1 MSDSGI
7 GTLIKSVGSTAKT
20 ATRAAEAGTKLAK
33 RTVSA
38 IAKTARE
45 NSRQT
50 ERRWYEG
57 DQPTAREM
65 LAQVGRLS
73 ESNPTRAREAF
84 DLYNQAISD
93 RNSPVWNPYAKAT
106 NTGAVEALAAMGVDL
121 SGGVTKDRIDALKQ
135 YADYEGHVGVSG
147 APLAPTKKS
156 TEAQNLAYWLYQLD
170 RDEAT
175 TQKAETEWAD
185 LQQYLSD
192 QVKLGMADDEIL
204 DGITWSKYSTLTGMD
219 EARSVG
225 VPTQLNRA
233 VGYSRDAMY
242 GVLWAA
248 RNPEAATS
256 DMMVNAANYA
266 LGRGTMLKTASAKQY
281 VAEDDVSNYAAYNP
295 YKLTGGTFGKYV
307 QGWGLKKGAA
317 FTLDDVLAHREE
329 LLSLDKGEKVLG
341 DMLTA
346 VENTDKAKTEMA
358 ALKKQIKSWQ
368 RSGMSA
374 DEIWDAIT
382 AALDTDYPTL
392 ARMEEGRIK
401 GNPIPMAGEVDFSLP
416 RFKAELLGGAIET
429 ELYRPEENAQDL
441 ETYNPYRRRGGAFAE
456 LVSAWN
462 DIGADGA
469 ITPEILEAHREEI
482 LSAEDGSKT
491 YEKIQSAIKTSE
503 KAGAE
508 LAALNE
514 QITRLEQRG
523 KQADEIWKRISNDFA
538 TNYPTLNKMEEK
550 RRAGTAL
557 TTAGGVDFSMSE
569 LKRRVY
575 GEPEPETATAVEDA
589 WATDTEEAPTAAPT
603 EAPTATPTEAPT
615 AEPATEPVK
624 KVVYTSALAAE
635 IDKLL
640 EGKQAKSPEAQSWY
654 DEYGYLLGGEQAY
667 YKDTGGETLTLYQ
680 DQRAELGQQAIDAL
694 EVDRVGEKG
703 GYIDADT
710 RIRHA
715 VTLSEDVKA
724 AQDAGVS
731 LPEYYQAHPELTE
744 KFDQWRAEADEARSA
759 WQAEIEAAQ
768 QQQRDE
774 INAQIADLY
783 NYEQG
788 GGALDAAPAANLSED
803 ERLTE
808 LSRVNLHNQIMGQ
821 NIDTLM
827 KNDAGYKAERD
838 TLSDAIISKL
848 NAGNAENDYYIG
860 TGSIASALFD
870 HASSLLDKDAKFA
883 AAMGMTL
890 EEFYEAYP
898 EARKDSDE
906 LASQAI
912 ESFNQIWAQGDGEEL
927 ALELLRTYNE
937 EDDGL
942 IDTPAPEA
950 DYGDTPEGDVSW
962 AGALG
967 RGARTGL
974 WQWVNGKL
982 EPINVF
988 GRAAAISE
996 SRALLDSSDE
1006 YLAAQARNFSR
1017 SDYRAAIEESVENMA
1032 NEADRQYW
1040 TERLTNWDG
1049 DIYNIGFDINYEA
1062 LQNNINKRKKA
1073 IQADSDFVNKN
1084 GSGAERTMFNIS
1096 SNLTH
1101 NLALLAENTLI
1112 SSATGLGALG
1122 GSLSA
1127 AGEGKNLVARALS
1140 KAASVAVGSIPTA
1153 YTYGI
1158 PEGAEMAQSLERDY
1172 GIDPV
1177 TAATYGGAQAI
1188 IIGMLEH
1195 MLGIDKV
1202 LGSFNSPTMKA
1213 IAKVFDEDDL
1223 HALGLVG
1230 LTKNLIKNGFRD
1242 TFNLMAKM
1250 AVASSG
1256 SEAFQEGAEYLEGAG
1271 MKALAVAV
1279 NTDMSFSE
1287 AWRREANAGD
1297 LWENMK
1303 QGGMM
1308 GFLLGM
1314 ASADVG
1320 LMTGQTQIYD
1330 MAAHEAGRDAA
1341 NRLLRADASNMT
1353 QEEALELLDLV
1364 AADMKANPTLLEDAA
1379 ADYQA
1384 AMITADKIANG
1395 ALTGV
1400 DAQFEAQITEAQ
1412 TALEATETAAQEA
1425 DTALQ
1430 QATQQQLEAEG
1441 ALKAAAGDKRKAQ
1454 LMQAQL
1460 KTATDLLQSAK
1471 ERAETANAARDE
1483 AAQSLT
1489 VLNLEKESSQL
1500 AAFEELRSRSASL
1513 VAQIRAEKQANA
1525 EEKARQEQERQQAID
1540 NADAHPE
1547 SQIAQTQAE
1556 VAEAERAVQAA
1567 ERAQVLEQ
1575 RTGRSEALE
1584 QAQAALEEE
1593 EALADAV
1600 RENYGGLKQRLRTT
1614 RITLTDTQRQEAAN
1628 IAGSYNQY
1636 RRSLFG
1642 TFNLVAEGGTSLDSL
1657 WQELSEQYPELFPAG
1672 TNEGDM
1678 MARLM
1683 EIKSDIFGAEGRV
1696 KAARAR
1702 LAEAQKAAEAQNA
1715 ALARIDN
1722 AAPEETEALLREAVS
1737 NDVLSE
1743 SDAQRIGE
1751 KKGVTFEDGGFD
1763 GKAGVKLQI
1772 SPKRKKQLTSI
1783 QSAQIRMLDAI
1794 ANDYGLAITVSD
1806 DVNVNGVRFRGTNRM
1821 VINLDAAG
1829 DAILQAGVHE
1839 SVHFIAEFNPEG
1851 FGDMVDFA
1859 REALIE
1865 SGMDWDEAIERRKA
1879 EYAQQGRTLT
1889 DAQAVEEIVAETYPS
1904 MFTDEAVLHKFA
1916 MEHKSALRSIKHFF
1930 EKFWQKLTDI
1940 ARNVLG
1946 LTRAGGFSHDE
1957 VFALVGDSPVLRKMY
1972 ELFIESADKAGEA
1985 YRAGQPSGDAD
1996 IDTMSGEADLSVSTI
2011 PQWEANLREHA
2022 AERGLSE
2029 GRVGQIVD
2037 EVRAQVEEIGKL
2049 KAQGQEGRRILSY
2062 IYRGP
2067 DISDAAL
2074 RGKVSPIR
2082 SNIEYVWTF
2091 DLDTNCPKRLRYS
2104 NIVDAVENR
2113 LHRTLSEPE
2122 RRNLLETMT
2131 WLDEEVPCTY
2141 CYVEGKRSLKADAY
2155 NDYVLSRTSEIQKA
2169 NGDPK
2174 QIRANIA
2181 ERFKGQRKKVN
2192 LKSIGETAEAALLNT
2207 DYTPSL
2213 EQLHDDVAAT
2223 QRLVYD
2229 WLDEHYM
2236 PEYRRTESE
2245 QGVDLYTFTRDTSI
2259 NKMTEALADAF
2270 NVTRVAS
2277 KKKENKGELVLSAD
2291 LAGELNGLVCN
2302 WLFDVYYNTPHQY
2315 MADETVSTDHI
2326 NEAALTLHHA
2336 ANNYANSTS
2345 QARKVERYAP
2355 YTSQVYSLSQDE
2367 KRVMNAHGGF
2377 RIHSS
2382 NDFRPD
2388 YIIDYMQF
2396 FSDLETDVR
2405 PDYEGGEP
2413 VGWYVHAYTKAP
2425 DFVKIFAPTG
2435 ARINMSIAMYGDS
2448 KSGIKPNIKEGMD
2461 WVEAQSL
2468 RRDNPNAGVMA
2479 MVTNNDQLS
2488 FALNSP
2494 WVDMAIPFHASGMKK
2509 VYYDLKG
2516 WFDYTAKQNES
2527 WPGQSY
2533 YRAELAKEGV
2543 EVGKGQKADA
2553 LYRKLHP
2560 EFGEIGTIYTY
2571 RSATDNEF
2579 VRTHPGELP
2588 LDKNGKPKKPIRY
2601 KPHFLPGSVPVTR
2614 VDKTGHFVEELT
2626 VEGHGNSREKYLE
2639 LCRQYGVLPRFYGIE
2654 VTDKDGN
2661 PIEITQ
2667 HPEYM
2672 KVIKETARTDT
2683 PQQYVTAN
2691 FNADLAIDSLRGFVD
2706 KQERDMDLDANTRA
2720 TEAGDSALVPA
2731 ASAAKM
2737 FMDYVV
2743 GEQRVITTPARM
2755 TAMEER
2761 AMREAK
2767 NPAAGMKA
2775 VEELHKQYV
2784 IAPKPLLDAKA
2795 AVFDNVLSKRTQA
2808 AEKAGAYLTD
2818 VESADRRLAGYRA
2831 EESAKGIRY
2840 GLEGGTSYDLRAN
2853 ENADLSLM
2861 PGRGKPVQSQ
2871 EKTYTELMSAL
2882 NIQYTKGHRGFAA
2895 RDGRVS
2901 YGNPTTGTVHATA
2914 VQSDMELPAQLSR
2927 QLNYR
2932 LHLDDIPELM
2942 TELLPKVKVIAPDVN
2957 TMTQAEQREAALAV
2971 YTRLWLYNRGAAVAL
2986 AGDTFTK
2993 AFEAKLRD
3001 RGYLRAMQKAQ
3012 TELTR
3017 YINAPESVRS
3027 TSMVD
3032 MDTVAQP
3039 KQKTS
3044 LGRWL
3049 EVKLADKTY
3058 AVQRVTDLLREQ
3070 LGEENVPA
3078 SRDPRTLLLA
3088 NSNKGQNF
3096 VDYIIEEGL
3105 VSPQGDEIGSS
3116 LSSILRKVGKD
3127 KETQRE
3133 FNAYWLSLH
3142 KLDRMKAERRVS
3154 YEDADTVNEAI
3165 RQYEAKH
3172 PEWKAIVEEATDWYD
3187 TFMRSWVVDTGMLSE
3202 DEYEKLHSMYPHYI
3216 PTYRTLYQS
3225 AENARNGG
3233 GTSGTTSGLREA
3245 TGSDLDVFNPIVG
3258 LVENVQH
3265 LVANYK
3271 SAEVGR
3277 ALVDAIRRTTDNG
3290 FIAEIVDTPENATLN
3305 KEYYDSPVTMNLAQL
3320 GRGGIQMGRDK
3331 AGNNIMTVMD
3341 TDGSLVSLQ
3350 INDPLL
3356 ADVLLHSQ
3364 PQDMGKVFNAAR
3376 RVKSLITN
3384 TATALSLG
3392 FSIPNA
3398 LSDFG
3403 TAVMT
3408 GSFATNP
3415 ITGAMKWLAAASE
3428 YTLNHAKDSLNSN
3441 LGTDFNTSEIYRAY
3455 KLFGALNSRYNLREH
3470 NAREELQTKLYGG
3483 SVTFAEVRDAFER
3496 SPILGV
3502 GSALTALP
3510 KLLIR
3515 NPVEWIN
3522 NNIENATRYTE
3533 FRYGK
3538 NSARGSYSDLL
3549 AAGRA
3554 SREVTADFS
3563 RAGTSRS
3570 LAIAKTSIPFFGAA
3584 IAGLN
3589 KSIMLPSGENRGRR
3603 AAILAKAGEI
3613 AAIGML
3619 MGLARGLWSDD
3630 DKEFYDLL
3638 QDDYKMKYYI
3648 LPLDGNGH
3656 FIRIKKSQDAA
3667 YLLADQIGEFL
3678 GSYINQTDGGEIGDL
3693 VGSAATLFKSTTDLT
3708 TIFDPLLDVRTNS
3721 TWYGTPIE
3729 NYAMQQKPVGDRYNA
3744 DTSPIWRG
3752 ISNMVNA
3759 FGADWSPLDVEYL
3772 ARQYMGSYGTILG
3785 KTLREATNGTLSA
3798 RSFGQIVMDRL
3809 SGRLTIDGATA
3820 NQASNIFYE
3829 GYNLVSQI
3837 AQTNTPDGT
3846 SSLLRYDLSDGEVQD
3861 AIRDA
3866 KLLVKM
3872 LNDTKKDINALWDEY
3887 SATEDEDA
3895 QREIR
3900 IEIMRV
3906 CVDANAEI
3914 SDYRA
3919 AYCYSNSAEQAVMNT
3934 LDLLTHSKAKTEE

>member
-7 GTLIKSVGSTAKT
+7 GTLIKSAGNTAKT
-20 ATRAAEAGTKLAK
+20 AVRAVGAGTKLAK
-33 RTVSA
+33 RTASA

-121 SGGVTKDRIDALKQ
+121 SDGITKDRIDALKQ

-156 TEAQNLAYWLYQLD
+156 TDAQNLAYWLYQLD

-175 TQKAETEWAD
+175 TQKAEAEWAD
-185 LQQYLSD
+185 LQKYLSD

-204 DGITWSKYSTLTGMD
+204 DGITWSKYGTLTGMD

-281 VAEDDVSNYAAYNP
+281 AAEDDVSNYAAYNP

-307 QGWGLKKGAA
+307 RGWGLKKGAA

-368 RSGMSA
+368 RSGMGA

-401 GNPIPMAGEVDFSLP
+401 GDPIPMAGEVDFSLP

-429 ELYRPEENAQDL
+429 ELYRPEENTRDL
-441 ETYNPYRRRGGAFAE
+441 ETYNPYKRRGGAFAE
-456 LVSAWN
+456 LVSAWD

-469 ITPEILEAHREEI
+469 ITPEILEAHRKEI

-503 KAGAE
+503 KASAE

-575 GEPEPETATAVEDA
+575 GEPEPETATAAEDA
-589 WATDTEEAPTAAPT
+589 WATDTEEAPTAEPTATPTTEPTTAPT
-603 EAPTATPTEAPT
+603 EAPTAEST
-615 AEPATEPVK
+615 TEPVK

-654 DEYGYLLGGEQAY
+654 DEYGYLLGGARLDY
-667 YKDTGGETLTLYQ
+667 DTRMDSAMFTGANGLNAPGTISTDRLTTT

-788 GGALDAAPAANLSED
+788 GGTLDATPAANLSED

-838 TLSDAIISKL
+838 TLSDAIISRL

-912 ESFNQIWAQGDGEEL
+912 ESFNQVWAQGDGEEL

-988 GRAAAISE
+988 GRAGAIQF
-996 SRALLDSSDE
+996 SRSALDSSDE

-1049 DIYNIGFDINYEA
+1049 DIYNIGFDIDYEA

-1112 SSATGLGALG
+1112 SSATGLGALSS
-1122 GSLSA
+1122 SLSA
-1127 AGEGKNLVARALS
+1127 AGAGKNLVARALS

-1153 YTYGI
+1153 YTYGL

-1188 IIGMLEH
+1188 ITGMMESV
-1195 MLGIDKV
+1195 LGIDKV

-1230 LTKNLIKNGFRD
+1230 MTKNLIKNGFRD

-1330 MAAHEAGRDAA
+1330 MTAHEAGRDAA

-1400 DAQFEAQITEAQ
+1400 DAQFEAQISEAQ
-1412 TALEATETAAQEA
+1412 NEFNLTKAAEQDAE
-1425 DTALQ
+1425 
-1430 QATQQQLEAEG
+1430 QAFKQISKQQQGLEG
-1441 ALKAAAGDKRKAQ
+1441 ALKNAANNKRRAARLQ
-1454 LMQAQL
+1454 EQL
-1460 KTATDLLQSAK
+1460 KTATEALQTAK
-1471 ERAETANAARDE
+1471 ETLSDARTAKE
-1483 AAQSLT
+1483 AATEKLAT
-1489 VLNLEKESSQL
+1489 LAAEKEASQI

-1556 VAEAERAVQAA
+1556 VAEAERAVETEERKLKVSRRRKRQLQRAARTQNAQTAETVQTTEAA
-1567 ERAQVLEQ
+1567 EAAE
-1575 RTGRSEALE
+1575 T
-1584 QAQAALEEE
+1584 AQAT
-1593 EALADAV
+1593 EAQIA
-1600 RENYGGLKQRLRTT
+1600 
-1614 RITLTDTQRQEAAN
+1614 EAAEAAGAAETAQTAEAQ
-1628 IAGSYNQY
+1628 IAEA
-1636 RRSLFG
+1636 
-1642 TFNLVAEGGTSLDSL
+1642 AEAQATEA
-1657 WQELSEQYPELFPAG
+1657 QTPEIAEDAALLEAAQ
-1672 TNEGDM
+1672 
-1678 MARLM
+1678 ARL
-1683 EIKSDIFGAEGRV
+1683 SA
-1696 KAARAR
+1696 
-1702 LAEAQKAAEAQNA
+1702 AQKAAEAQNVVLHGFEQA
-1715 ALARIDN
+1715 TDPEQAKEILKDAVARN
-1722 AAPEETEALLREAVS
+1722 
-1737 NDVLSE
+1737 VLSSEDARRLGKDKGLTVNE
-1743 SDAQRIGE
+1743 SDFQE
-1751 KKGVTFEDGGFD
+1751 WKGVRFR
-1763 GKAGVKLQI
+1763 I
-1772 SPKRKKQLTSI
+1772 SPKRREKLTSV
-1783 QSAQIRMLDAI
+1783 QNAQIRMLDAL

-1806 DVNVNGVRFRGTNRM
+1806 DVDVNGVRFRGTNRM

-1940 ARNVLG
+1940 ARNALG
-1946 LTRAGGFSHDE
+1946 LTREGGFSHDE

-1996 IDTMSGEADLSVSTI
+1996 IDTMSGEADLSISTLDE
-2011 PQWEANLREHA
+2011 WEANLRRHA
-2022 AERGLSE
+2022 AEHGQSE
-2029 GRVGQIVD
+2029 ERINQIVGN
-2037 EVRAQVEEIGKL
+2037 VRAQVAEIGKL
-2049 KAQGQEGRRILSY
+2049 KAQGQAGRRILSY

-2067 DISDAAL
+2067 NITDSEL
-2074 RGKVSPIR
+2074 RDKVSPIR
-2082 SNIEYVWTF
+2082 SNTEYVWTF
-2091 DLDTNCPKRLRYS
+2091 DMDTNCPKRLRYS
-2104 NIVDAVENR
+2104 NIVDAVEGR
-2113 LHRTLSEPE
+2113 LHRMLDETE
-2122 RRNLLETMT
+2122 RRNLLETMA
-2131 WLDEEVPCTY
+2131 WMDEEVPCTY
-2141 CYVEGKRSLKADAY
+2141 CYVESKRSLKADAY
-2155 NDYVLSRTSEIQKA
+2155 NDYIQSRNTEIQKA

-2174 QIRANIA
+2174 QIRANLA
-2181 ERFKGQRKKVN
+2181 ERFKGQRKTVN
-2192 LKSIGETAEAALLNT
+2192 LKNIGATAEGALLNT
-2207 DYTPSL
+2207 DYTPSI

-2236 PEYRRTESE
+2236 PEYRHMESE
-2245 QGVDLYTFTRDTSI
+2245 QGIDLYTFTRDAEV
-2259 NKMTEALADAF
+2259 NKMVDALATAL
-2270 NVTRVAS
+2270 NVTRVES
-2277 KKKENKGELVLSAD
+2277 KNGKDKNVLSTAI
-2291 LAGELNGLVCN
+2291 AGELNSLVCD

-2315 MADETVSTDHI
+2315 MADETVTTDRI
-2326 NEAALTLHHA
+2326 NEAALTLHHTA
-2336 ANNYANSTS
+2336 TNYANSTS
-2345 QARKVERYAP
+2345 QARKVEHYAP
-2355 YTSQVYSLSQDE
+2355 YTSQVFSLSQRD

-2388 YIIDYMQF
+2388 YTIDYMQF
-2396 FSDLETDVR
+2396 FSDLEVDVR
-2405 PDYEGGEP
+2405 PDYDGGEP
-2413 VGWYVHAYTKAP
+2413 VGWYVHAYAKTP

-2448 KSGIKPNIKEGMD
+2448 KSGIKPNVKEGMD

-2479 MVTNNDQLS
+2479 LVTNDDQLS

-2509 VYYDLKG
+2509 IYYDLKG
-2516 WFDYTAKQNES
+2516 WFDYTAKQNEN
-2527 WPGQSY
+2527 WPGQNY

-2543 EVGKGQKADA
+2543 EIGKGQKAET
-2553 LYRKLHP
+2553 LYKKLHP

-2571 RSATDNEF
+2571 RSARDCEF

-2639 LCRQYGVLPRFYGIE
+2639 LCRQYGVLPRFYGVE
-2654 VTDKDGN
+2654 VTDKDGT

-2775 VEELHKQYV
+2775 VEELHSRYV

-2853 ENADLSLM
+2853 ENVDLSLM
-2861 PGRGKPVQSQ
+2861 PRRGKPVQSQ

-2901 YGNPTTGTVHATA
+2901 YGNPTTGTIHATA
-2914 VQSDMELPAQLSR
+2914 VQSDTELPAQLSR

-2942 TELLPKVKVIAPDVN
+2942 TELLPKVRVIVPDVN

-2971 YTRLWLYNRGAAVAL
+2971 YTRLWLYNRGAAVTL
-2986 AGDTFTK
+2986 AGDAFTK
-2993 AFEAKLRD
+2993 AFEAKLRG

-3039 KQKTS
+3039 KQRTS

-3105 VSPQGDEIGSS
+3105 VSPRGEEIGSS
-3116 LSSILRKVGKD
+3116 LGSILRKVGKD

-3142 KLDRMKAERRVS
+3142 KLDRMEAERRVS
-3154 YEDADTVNEAI
+3154 YEDADTVKEAI
-3165 RQYEAKH
+3165 RQYETNH

-3233 GTSGTTSGLREA
+3233 GTNGTTSGLREA

-3277 ALVDAIRRTTDNG
+3277 ALVSAIRRTTDNG
-3290 FIAEIVDTPENATLN
+3290 FIAEIVDTPENATLS
-3305 KEYYDSPVTMNLAQL
+3305 KEYFDSPVTMNLAQL

-3341 TDGSLVSLQ
+3341 ADGSLVSLQ

-3364 PQDMGKVFNAAR
+3364 PQDMGRVFNAAR
-3376 RVKSLITN
+3376 RVKALITN

-3428 YTLNHAKDSLNSN
+3428 YTLNHTKDSLNSN

-3613 AAIGML
+3613 AAIGMM

-3678 GSYINQTDGGEIGDL
+3678 ANYVTQADGGELGDL

-3708 TIFDPLLDVRTNS
+3708 TIFDPLLDVRANS

-3729 NYAMQQKPVGDRYNA
+3729 SYAMQQKPVGDRYNA

-3785 KTLREATNGTLSA
+3785 KTLREATTGTLSA

-3846 SSLLRYDLSDGEVQD
+3846 SSLLRYDLSDDEVQD

-3866 KLLVKM
+3866 KLLAKM
-3872 LNDTKKDINALWDEY
+3872 LNETKKDINALWDEY

-3895 QREIR
+3895 RREIR
-3900 IEIMRV
+3900 IEIVRV

-3919 AYCYSNSAEQAVMNT
+3919 AYCYGNSAEKAVMNT

>member
-7 GTLIKSVGSTAKT
+7 GTLIKSVGNTAKA

-106 NTGAVEALAAMGVDL
+106 NAGAIEALAAMGVDL
-121 SGGVTKDRIDALKQ
+121 SDGITKDRIDALKQ

-185 LQQYLSD
+185 LQKYLSD

-204 DGITWSKYSTLTGMD
+204 DGITWSKYGTLTGMD
-219 EARSVG
+219 EARNVG

-281 VAEDDVSNYAAYNP
+281 AAEDDVSNYAAYNP

-307 QGWGLKKGAA
+307 RGWGLKKGAA

-368 RSGMSA
+368 RSGMGA

-401 GNPIPMAGEVDFSLP
+401 GDPIPMAGEVDFSLP

-456 LVSAWN
+456 LVSAWD

-469 ITPEILEAHREEI
+469 ITPEILEAHRKEI

-503 KAGAE
+503 KASAE

-538 TNYPTLNKMEEK
+538 TNYPTLDKMEEK

-589 WATDTEEAPTAAPT
+589 WAASTEEAPTAEPTATPTTEPTTAPT
-603 EAPTATPTEAPT
+603 EAPK
-615 AEPATEPVK
+615 AESTTEPVK

-654 DEYGYLLGGEQAY
+654 DEYGYLLGGARLDY
-667 YKDTGGETLTLYQ
+667 DTRMDSAMFTGANGLNVPGTISTDRLTTT

-788 GGALDAAPAANLSED
+788 GGTLDAYPAANLSED

-838 TLSDAIISKL
+838 TLSDAIISRL
-848 NAGNAENDYYIG
+848 DAGNAENDYYIG

-912 ESFNQIWAQGDGEEL
+912 ENFNQIWAQGDGEEL

-1049 DIYNIGFDINYEA
+1049 DIYNIGFDIDYEA

-1084 GSGAERTMFNIS
+1084 GSGAERTMFSIS

-1112 SSATGLGALG
+1112 SSATGLGALS

-1153 YTYGI
+1153 YTYGL

-1188 IIGMLEH
+1188 ITGMMESV
-1195 MLGIDKV
+1195 LGIDKV

-1230 LTKNLIKNGFRD
+1230 MTKNLIKNGFRD
-1242 TFNLMAKM
+1242 TFNLMLKM

-1271 MKALAVAV
+1271 MKALAASV
-1279 NTDMSFSE
+1279 NSDMSFSE
-1287 AWRREANAGD
+1287 AWHREANAGD
-1297 LWENMK
+1297 LWESMK

-1400 DAQFEAQITEAQ
+1400 DAQFEAQIVEAQ
-1412 TALEATETAAQEA
+1412 SALETAEATAQEA

-1441 ALKAAAGDKRKAQ
+1441 ALKTAAGDKRKAQ

-1489 VLNLEKESSQL
+1489 ALNLEKESSQL
-1500 AAFEELRSRSASL
+1500 AAFEELRGLSASL

-1547 SQIAQTQAE
+1547 SQIAQTHAE
-1556 VAEAERAVQAA
+1556 VAEAERAVETEERKLKGSRRQKRAARTQNTQIAEAA
-1567 ERAQVLEQ
+1567 EAAE
-1575 RTGRSEALE
+1575 T
-1584 QAQAALEEE
+1584 AQATETT
-1593 EALADAV
+1593 EAQIA
-1600 RENYGGLKQRLRTT
+1600 
-1614 RITLTDTQRQEAAN
+1614 EAAEAQATEAQTPE
-1628 IAGSYNQY
+1628 IAEDAAPLEAAQ
-1636 RRSLFG
+1636 
-1642 TFNLVAEGGTSLDSL
+1642 
-1657 WQELSEQYPELFPAG
+1657 
-1672 TNEGDM
+1672 
-1678 MARLM
+1678 ARL
-1683 EIKSDIFGAEGRV
+1683 
-1696 KAARAR
+1696 
-1702 LAEAQKAAEAQNA
+1702 LAAQKAAEAQNVVLHGFEQTTDPEQA
-1715 ALARIDN
+1715 KEILKDAVARN
-1722 AAPEETEALLREAVS
+1722 
-1737 NDVLSE
+1737 VLSSEDARRLGKDKGLTVNE
-1743 SDAQRIGE
+1743 SDFQE
-1751 KKGVTFEDGGFD
+1751 WKGVRFR
-1763 GKAGVKLQI
+1763 I
-1772 SPKRKKQLTSI
+1772 SPKRREKLTSV
-1783 QSAQIRMLDAI
+1783 QNAQIRMLDAI

-1865 SGMDWDEAIERRKA
+1865 SGMDWDEAVERRKA

-1946 LTRAGGFSHDE
+1946 LTREGGFSHDE

-2011 PQWEANLREHA
+2011 PEWEANLREHA
-2022 AERGLSE
+2022 VKRGLSE
-2029 GRVGQIVD
+2029 ERINQIVKD
-2037 EVRAQVEEIGKL
+2037 VRAQVEEIGKL
-2049 KAQGQEGRRILSY
+2049 KAQGQAGRRILSY

-2067 DISDAAL
+2067 NITDSEL
-2074 RGKVSPIR
+2074 RDKVSPIR
-2082 SNIEYVWTF
+2082 SNVEYVWTF

-2104 NIVDAVENR
+2104 NIVDAVEGR
-2113 LHRTLSEPE
+2113 LHRMLSETE
-2122 RRNLLETMT
+2122 RRNLLETMA

-2141 CYVEGKRSLKADAY
+2141 CYVESKRSLKADAY
-2155 NDYVLSRTSEIQKA
+2155 NDYVLSRTTEIQKA
-2169 NGDPK
+2169 SGDPK
-2174 QIRANIA
+2174 QIRANLA
-2181 ERFKGQRKKVN
+2181 ERFKGQRKTVN
-2192 LKSIGETAEAALLNT
+2192 LKNIGATAEGALLNT
-2207 DYTPSL
+2207 DYAPSI

-2236 PEYRRTESE
+2236 PEYRHMESE
-2245 QGVDLYTFTRDTSI
+2245 QGIDLYTFTRDAEV
-2259 NKMTEALADAF
+2259 NKMVDALATAL
-2270 NVTRVAS
+2270 NVTRVES
-2277 KKKENKGELVLSAD
+2277 KNGKDKYVLSTTI
-2291 LAGELNGLVCN
+2291 AGELNSLVCD

-2315 MADETVSTDHI
+2315 MADETVTTDRL
-2326 NEAALTLHHA
+2326 NEAALTLHHMA
-2336 ANNYANSTS
+2336 TNYANSTS
-2345 QARKVERYAP
+2345 QARKVEHYAP
-2355 YTSQVYSLSQDE
+2355 YTSQVFGLSQRD

-2396 FSDLETDVR
+2396 FSDLEADVR

-2413 VGWYVHAYTKAP
+2413 VGWYVHAYSKSP

-2479 MVTNNDQLS
+2479 LVTNNDQLS

-2516 WFDYTAKQNES
+2516 WFDYTAKQNEI

-2543 EVGKGQKADA
+2543 EVGKGQKAET
-2553 LYRKLHP
+2553 LYKKLHP

-2571 RSATDNEF
+2571 RSVRDCEF

-2588 LDKNGKPKKPIRY
+2588 LDSNGKPKKPIRY
-2601 KPHFLPGSVPVTR
+2601 KPHFLPGSVSVTR

-2639 LCRQYGVLPRFYGIE
+2639 LCRQYGVLPRFYGVE
-2654 VTDKDGN
+2654 VTDKDGT

-2775 VEELHKQYV
+2775 IEELHSRYV

-2914 VQSDMELPAQLSR
+2914 VQSDTELPAQLSR

-2942 TELLPKVKVIAPDVN
+2942 TELLPKVRVVVPDVN
-2957 TMTQAEQREAALAV
+2957 TMMQAEQREAALAV
-2971 YTRLWLYNRGAAVAL
+2971 YTRLWLYNRDAAVTL
-2986 AGDTFTK
+2986 AGDAFTK
-2993 AFEAKLRD
+2993 AFEAKLRG

-3105 VSPQGDEIGSS
+3105 VSPQGDEIGGS

-3290 FIAEIVDTPENATLN
+3290 FIAEIVDTPENATLS
-3305 KEYYDSPVTMNLAQL
+3305 KEYFDSPVTMNLAQL

-3341 TDGSLVSLQ
+3341 ADGSLVSLQ

-3364 PQDMGKVFNAAR
+3364 PQDMGRVFNAAR
-3376 RVKSLITN
+3376 RVKALITN

-3408 GSFATNP
+3408 GSFASNP

-3538 NSARGSYSDLL
+3538 NSARGGYSDLL
-3549 AAGRA
+3549 KAGRA

-3589 KSIMLPSGENRGRR
+3589 KSIMLPSRENRGRR

-3613 AAIGML
+3613 AAIGMM

-3630 DKEFYDLL
+3630 DKEFYGLL

-3678 GSYINQTDGGEIGDL
+3678 ANYVTQADGGELGDL

-3708 TIFDPLLDVRTNS
+3708 TIFDPLLDVRANS

-3729 NYAMQQKPVGDRYNA
+3729 SYAMQQKPVGDRYNA

-3752 ISNMVNA
+3752 ISNMANA

-3846 SSLLRYDLSDGEVQD
+3846 SSLLRYDLSDDEVQD
-3861 AIRDA
+3861 AISDA
-3866 KLLVKM
+3866 KRLVKM

-3895 QREIR
+3895 RREIR

-3919 AYCYSNSAEQAVMNT
+3919 AYCYGNSAEQAVMNT

>member
-7 GTLIKSVGSTAKT
+7 GTLIKSAGNTAKT
-20 ATRAAEAGTKLAK
+20 AVRAVEAGTKLAK
-33 RTVSA
+33 RTASA

-106 NTGAVEALAAMGVDL
+106 NTGAIEALAAMGVDL
-121 SGGVTKDRIDALKQ
+121 SGGITKDRIDALKQ

-175 TQKAETEWAD
+175 TQKAEAEWAD
-185 LQQYLSD
+185 LQKYLSD

-204 DGITWSKYSTLTGMD
+204 DGITWSKYGTLTGMD

-233 VGYSRDAMY
+233 VGYSKDAMY

-266 LGRGTMLKTASAKQY
+266 LGRGTMLKTASSKQY
-281 VAEDDVSNYAAYNP
+281 AAEDDVSNYAAYNP

-307 QGWGLKKGAA
+307 RGWGLKKGAA

-401 GNPIPMAGEVDFSLP
+401 GDPIPMAGEVDFSLP

-456 LVSAWN
+456 LVSAWD

-469 ITPEILEAHREEI
+469 ITPEILDAHREEI

-503 KAGAE
+503 KASAE

-538 TNYPTLNKMEEK
+538 TNYPTLDKMEEK

-575 GEPEPETATAVEDA
+575 GEPEPETATSVEDA
-589 WATDTEEAPTAAPT
+589 WATDTEEAPTAAPM
-603 EAPTATPTEAPT
+603 EAPTAAPTEAPT
-615 AEPATEPVK
+615 AESTTEPVK

-640 EGKQAKSPEAQSWY
+640 EGKQAKSPEAQNWY
-654 DEYGYLLGGEQAY
+654 DEYGYLLGGQKVY
-667 YKDTGGETLTLYQ
+667 YRDAGGEVLPFYQ
-680 DQRAELGQQAIDAL
+680 DQRAALGQQAIDAL
-694 EVDRVGEKG
+694 EVDRLGEKG

-788 GGALDAAPAANLSED
+788 GGTLDAAPAANLSED
-803 ERLTE
+803 ERFTE

-838 TLSDAIISKL
+838 TLSDAIISRL

-906 LASQAI
+906 LAAQAI
-912 ESFNQIWAQGDGEEL
+912 ENFNQIWAQGDGEEL
-927 ALELLRTYNE
+927 ALELLRSYKE
-937 EDDGL
+937 EATTSA
-942 IDTPAPEA
+942 DTPDEQI

-962 AGALG
+962 VGALG

-982 EPINVF
+982 EPINTV
-988 GRAAAISE
+988 E
-996 SRALLDSSDE
+996 RALNIGYSRLMLDSSDE

-1049 DIYNIGFDINYEA
+1049 DIYNIGFDIDYEA

-1112 SSATGLGALG
+1112 SSATGLGALS

-1153 YTYGI
+1153 YTYGL
-1158 PEGAEMAQSLERDY
+1158 PEGAEMAQSLESDY

-1188 IIGMLEH
+1188 ITGMMESV
-1195 MLGIDKV
+1195 LGIDKV

-1230 LTKNLIKNGFRD
+1230 MTKNLIKNGFRD
-1242 TFNLMAKM
+1242 TFNLMIKM

-1271 MKALAVAV
+1271 MKALAASV
-1279 NTDMSFSE
+1279 NSDMSFSE
-1287 AWRREANAGD
+1287 AWHREANAGD

-1353 QEEALELLDLV
+1353 QEEALGLLDLV

-1400 DAQFEAQITEAQ
+1400 DAQFEAQLTEAQ
-1412 TALEATETAAQEA
+1412 SALEATAAAAQEA

-1430 QATQQQLEAEG
+1430 QAAQQQLEAEG

-1489 VLNLEKESSQL
+1489 ALNLEKESSQL
-1500 AAFEELRSRSASL
+1500 AAFEELRSLSASL

-1556 VAEAERAVQAA
+1556 VAEAEREVQAEERKLKVSRRQLQRAARTQNAQTA
-1567 ERAQVLEQ
+1567 ETVQ
-1575 RTGRSEALE
+1575 TTEAAE
-1584 QAQAALEEE
+1584 AAETAQAT
-1593 EALADAV
+1593 EAQIAEAD
-1600 RENYGGLKQRLRTT
+1600 
-1614 RITLTDTQRQEAAN
+1614 EAAETAQATETTEAQ
-1628 IAGSYNQY
+1628 IAEA
-1636 RRSLFG
+1636 
-1642 TFNLVAEGGTSLDSL
+1642 AEAQIAEAQT
-1657 WQELSEQYPELFPAG
+1657 PEIAEDAAPLEAAQ
-1672 TNEGDM
+1672 
-1678 MARLM
+1678 ARL
-1683 EIKSDIFGAEGRV
+1683 
-1696 KAARAR
+1696 
-1702 LAEAQKAAEAQNA
+1702 LAAQKAAEAQNVVLNGFEQA
-1715 ALARIDN
+1715 TDPEQAKEILKDAVARN
-1722 AAPEETEALLREAVS
+1722 
-1737 NDVLSE
+1737 VLSSEDARRLGKDKGLTVNE
-1743 SDAQRIGE
+1743 SDFQE
-1751 KKGVTFEDGGFD
+1751 WKGVRFR
-1763 GKAGVKLQI
+1763 I
-1772 SPKRKKQLTSI
+1772 SPKRREKLTSV
-1783 QSAQIRMLDAI
+1783 QNAQIRMLDAL

-1806 DVNVNGVRFRGTNRM
+1806 DVDVNGVRFRGTNRM

-1879 EYAQQGRTLT
+1879 EYAQQGRSLT

-1946 LTRAGGFSHDE
+1946 LTREGGFSHDE

-1996 IDTMSGEADLSVSTI
+1996 IDTMSGEADLSISTLDE
-2011 PQWEANLREHA
+2011 WEANLRRHA
-2022 AERGLSE
+2022 AEHGQSE
-2029 GRVGQIVD
+2029 ERINQIVGN
-2037 EVRAQVEEIGKL
+2037 VRAQVAEIGKL
-2049 KAQGQEGRRILSY
+2049 KAQGQAGRRILSY

-2067 DISDAAL
+2067 NITDGAL
-2074 RGKVSPIR
+2074 RDKVSPIR
-2082 SNIEYVWTF
+2082 SNTEYVWTF
-2091 DLDTNCPKRLRYS
+2091 DMDTNCPKRLRYS
-2104 NIVDAVENR
+2104 NIVDAVEGR
-2113 LHRTLSEPE
+2113 LHRMLDETE
-2122 RRNLLETMT
+2122 RRNLLETMA
-2131 WLDEEVPCTY
+2131 WMDEEVPCTY
-2141 CYVEGKRSLKADAY
+2141 CYVESKRSLKADAY
-2155 NDYVLSRTSEIQKA
+2155 NDYVQSRNTEIQKA

-2174 QIRANIA
+2174 QIRANLA
-2181 ERFKGQRKKVN
+2181 ERFKGQRKTVN
-2192 LKSIGETAEAALLNT
+2192 LKNIGATAEGALLNT
-2207 DYTPSL
+2207 DYTPSI

-2236 PEYRRTESE
+2236 PEYRHMESE
-2245 QGVDLYTFTRDTSI
+2245 QGIDLYTFTRDAEV
-2259 NKMTEALADAF
+2259 NKMVDALATAL
-2270 NVTRVAS
+2270 NATRVES
-2277 KKKENKGELVLSAD
+2277 KNGKDKPVLSTAI
-2291 LAGELNGLVCN
+2291 AGELNSLVCD

-2315 MADETVSTDHI
+2315 MADETVTTDRL
-2326 NEAALTLHHA
+2326 NEAALTLHHMA
-2336 ANNYANSTS
+2336 TNYANSTS
-2345 QARKVERYAP
+2345 QARKVEHYAP
-2355 YTSQVYSLSQDE
+2355 YTSQVFSLSQRD

-2388 YIIDYMQF
+2388 YTIDYMQF
-2396 FSDLETDVR
+2396 FSDLEVDVR
-2405 PDYEGGEP
+2405 PDYDGGEP
-2413 VGWYVHAYTKAP
+2413 VGWYVHAYAKTP

-2448 KSGIKPNIKEGMD
+2448 KSGIKPNVKEGMD

-2479 MVTNNDQLS
+2479 LVTNDDQLS

-2509 VYYDLKG
+2509 IYYDLKG
-2516 WFDYTAKQNES
+2516 WFDYTAKQNEN
-2527 WPGQSY
+2527 WPGQNY

-2543 EVGKGQKADA
+2543 EIGKGQKAET
-2553 LYRKLHP
+2553 LYKKLHP

-2571 RSATDNEF
+2571 RSDRDCEF

-2601 KPHFLPGSVPVTR
+2601 KPHFLPGSVSVTR
-2614 VDKTGHFVEELT
+2614 VDRAGHFVEELT
-2626 VEGHGNSREKYLE
+2626 VEGHGNSKDKYLE

-2755 TAMEER
+2755 AAMEER

-2861 PGRGKPVQSQ
+2861 PRRGKPVQSQ

-2901 YGNPTTGTVHATA
+2901 YGNPTTGTIHATA
-2914 VQSDMELPAQLSR
+2914 VQSDTELPTQLSR

-2942 TELLPKVKVIAPDVN
+2942 TELLPKVRVIVPDVN

-2971 YTRLWLYNRGAAVAL
+2971 YTRLWLYNRGAAVTL
-2986 AGDTFTK
+2986 AGDAFTK
-2993 AFEAKLRD
+2993 AFEAKLRG

-3078 SRDPRTLLLA
+3078 SRDPRTLMLA
-3088 NSNKGQNF
+3088 NSNRGQNF
-3096 VDYIIEEGL
+3096 VDTIVEDRL
-3105 VSPQGDEIGSS
+3105 VSPHGDTIGES

-3142 KLDRMKAERRVS
+3142 KLDRMEAERRVS

-3202 DEYEKLHSMYPHYI
+3202 DEYEKLHAMYPHYI

-3290 FIAEIVDTPENATLN
+3290 FIAEIVDTPENATLS

-3320 GRGGIQMGRDK
+3320 GRGGIQMGRDR

-3364 PQDMGKVFNAAR
+3364 PQDMGRVFNAAR
-3376 RVKSLITN
+3376 RVKALITN

-3613 AAIGML
+3613 AAIGMM

-3678 GSYINQTDGGEIGDL
+3678 ANYVTQADGGELGDL

-3708 TIFDPLLDVRTNS
+3708 TIFDPLLDVRANS

-3861 AIRDA
+3861 AISDA
-3866 KLLVKM
+3866 KRLVKM

-3895 QREIR
+3895 RREIR

-3919 AYCYSNSAEQAVMNT
+3919 AYCYGNSAEQAVMNT

>member
-7 GTLIKSVGSTAKT
+7 GNLIKSVGSTAKA

-33 RTVSA
+33 RTASA

-106 NTGAVEALAAMGVDL
+106 NTGAIEALAAMGVDL
-121 SGGVTKDRIDALKQ
+121 SGGITKDRIDALKQ

-175 TQKAETEWAD
+175 TQKAEAEWAD
-185 LQQYLSD
+185 LQKYLSD

-204 DGITWSKYSTLTGMD
+204 DGITWSKYGTLTGMD

-266 LGRGTMLKTASAKQY
+266 LGRGTMLKTASSKQY
-281 VAEDDVSNYAAYNP
+281 AAEDDVSNYAAYNP

-307 QGWGLKKGAA
+307 RGWGLKKGAA

-368 RSGMSA
+368 RSGMGA

-401 GNPIPMAGEVDFSLP
+401 GDPIPMAGEVDFSLP

-456 LVSAWN
+456 LVSAWD

-469 ITPEILEAHREEI
+469 ITPEILEAHRKEI

-503 KAGAE
+503 KASAE

-538 TNYPTLNKMEEK
+538 TNYPTLDKMEEK

-575 GEPEPETATAVEDA
+575 GEPEPETATSVEDA

-603 EAPTATPTEAPT
+603 EAPTTAPTEAPT
-615 AEPATEPVK
+615 AEPTTEPVK

-667 YKDTGGETLTLYQ
+667 YRDVGGEALTLYQ

-731 LPEYYQAHPELTE
+731 LAEYYQAHPELTE

-774 INAQIADLY
+774 INARIADLY

-788 GGALDAAPAANLSED
+788 GGTLDAAPAANLSED

-838 TLSDAIISKL
+838 TLSDAIISRL

-870 HASSLLDKDAKFA
+870 HASDILDTDAKYA
-883 AAMGMTL
+883 SAMGMTL
-890 EEFYEAYP
+890 EEFYEAHP

-912 ESFNQIWAQGDGEEL
+912 ENFNQIWAQGDGEEL

-1006 YLAAQARNFSR
+1006 YLAAQARNLSR

-1049 DIYNIGFDINYEA
+1049 DIYNIGFDIDYEA

-1153 YTYGI
+1153 YTYGL
-1158 PEGAEMAQSLERDY
+1158 PEGTEMAQSLEHDY

-1188 IIGMLEH
+1188 ITGMMESV
-1195 MLGIDKV
+1195 LGIDKV

-1230 LTKNLIKNGFRD
+1230 MTKNLIKNGFRD

-1256 SEAFQEGAEYLEGAG
+1256 SEAFQEGAEYIEGAG
-1271 MKALAVAV
+1271 LKALAVAV

-1287 AWRREANAGD
+1287 AWRREANTGD

-1353 QEEALELLDLV
+1353 QEEALKLLDLV

-1400 DAQFEAQITEAQ
+1400 DAQFEAQLTEAQ
-1412 TALEATETAAQEA
+1412 SALEATEAAAQEA

-1430 QATQQQLEAEG
+1430 QAAQQQLEAEG

-1489 VLNLEKESSQL
+1489 ALNLEKESSQL
-1500 AAFEELRSRSASL
+1500 AAFEELRGLSASL

-1556 VAEAERAVQAA
+1556 VAEAERAVETEERKLKGSRRQKRAARTQNAQTAETVQTTEAA
-1567 ERAQVLEQ
+1567 EAAE
-1575 RTGRSEALE
+1575 T
-1584 QAQAALEEE
+1584 AQATETTETQIAEVA
-1593 EALADAV
+1593 EAQATEAQTAEITEDATP
-1600 RENYGGLKQRLRTT
+1600 L
-1614 RITLTDTQRQEAAN
+1614 EAA
-1628 IAGSYNQY
+1628 Q
-1636 RRSLFG
+1636 
-1642 TFNLVAEGGTSLDSL
+1642 
-1657 WQELSEQYPELFPAG
+1657 
-1672 TNEGDM
+1672 
-1678 MARLM
+1678 ARL
-1683 EIKSDIFGAEGRV
+1683 SA
-1696 KAARAR
+1696 
-1702 LAEAQKAAEAQNA
+1702 AQKAAEAQNA
-1715 ALARIDN
+1715 VLNGFEQATDPEQAKEILKDAVARN
-1722 AAPEETEALLREAVS
+1722 
-1737 NDVLSE
+1737 VLSDEDARLLGKDKGLTFNE
-1743 SDAQRIGE
+1743 SDFQE
-1751 KKGVTFEDGGFD
+1751 WKGVRFR
-1763 GKAGVKLQI
+1763 I
-1772 SPKRKKQLTSI
+1772 SPKRREKLTSV
-1783 QSAQIRMLDAI
+1783 QNAQIRMLDAL

-1806 DVNVNGVRFRGTNRM
+1806 DVDVNGVRFRGTNRM

-1946 LTRAGGFSHDE
+1946 LTREGGFSHDE

-2011 PQWEANLREHA
+2011 PEWEANLREHA
-2022 AERGLSE
+2022 SKRGLSE
-2029 GRVGQIVD
+2029 ERINQIVRD
-2037 EVRAQVEEIGKL
+2037 VRAQVEKIGEL
-2049 KAQGQEGRRILSY
+2049 KAQGETGRRILSY

-2067 DISDAAL
+2067 NITDREL
-2074 RGKVSPIR
+2074 RDKVSPIR
-2082 SNIEYVWTF
+2082 SNVEYVWTF

-2104 NIVDAVENR
+2104 NILDAVEGR
-2113 LHRTLSEPE
+2113 LHRMLSETE
-2122 RRNLLETMT
+2122 RRNLLETMA

-2141 CYVEGKRSLKADAY
+2141 CYVESKRSLKADAY
-2155 NDYVLSRTSEIQKA
+2155 NDYVQSRTTEIQKA

-2174 QIRANIA
+2174 QIRANLA
-2181 ERFKGQRKKVN
+2181 ERFKGQRKTVN
-2192 LKSIGETAEAALLNT
+2192 LKNIGATAEGALLNT
-2207 DYTPSL
+2207 DYTPSI
-2213 EQLHDDVAAT
+2213 EQLHDDVAAS

-2236 PEYRRTESE
+2236 PEYRHMESE
-2245 QGVDLYTFTRDTSI
+2245 QGIDLYTFTRDAEI
-2259 NKMTEALADAF
+2259 NKMVDALADAL
-2270 NVTRVAS
+2270 NVTRVEP
-2277 KKKENKGELVLSAD
+2277 KKGDGKPVPSTAM
-2291 LAGELNGLVCN
+2291 AGELNGLVCS

-2315 MADETVSTDHI
+2315 MADETVTTDRL
-2326 NEAALTLHHA
+2326 NEAALTLHHE

-2355 YTSQVYSLSQDE
+2355 YTSQVFSLSQRD

-2396 FSDLETDVR
+2396 FSDLEADVR

-2413 VGWYVHAYTKAP
+2413 VGWYVHAYSKSP

-2435 ARINMSIAMYGDS
+2435 ARINMSIAMYGDG

-2479 MVTNNDQLS
+2479 LVTNNDQLS

-2509 VYYDLKG
+2509 IYYDLKG
-2516 WFDYTAKQNES
+2516 WFDYTAKQNEI

-2533 YRAELAKEGV
+2533 YRAELANEGV
-2543 EVGKGQKADA
+2543 EVGKGQKAEA
-2553 LYRKLHP
+2553 LYKKLHP

-2571 RSATDNEF
+2571 RSVRDCEF

-2588 LDKNGKPKKPIRY
+2588 LDSNGKPKKPIRY
-2601 KPHFLPGSVPVTR
+2601 KPHFLPGSVSVTR

-2639 LCRQYGVLPRFYGIE
+2639 LCRQYGVLPRFYGVE

-2767 NPAAGMKA
+2767 NPAEGMKA
-2775 VEELHKQYV
+2775 IEELHSRYV

-2840 GLEGGTSYDLRAN
+2840 GLEGGTAYDLRAN
-2853 ENADLSLM
+2853 ENVDLSLM
-2861 PGRGKPVQSQ
+2861 PGRSKPVQSQ

-2882 NIQYTKGHRGFAA
+2882 NIQYTKDHRGFAA

-2942 TELLPKVKVIAPDVN
+2942 TELLPKVRVIVPDVN

-2971 YTRLWLYNRGAAVAL
+2971 YTRLWLYNRGAAVTL
-2986 AGDTFTK
+2986 AGDAFTK

-3105 VSPQGDEIGSS
+3105 VSPRGEEIGSS

-3142 KLDRMKAERRVS
+3142 KLDRMEAERRVS
-3154 YEDADTVNEAI
+3154 YEDADTVKEAI

-3202 DEYEKLHSMYPHYI
+3202 DEYENLHSMYPHYI
-3216 PTYRTLYQS
+3216 PTYRTLYQN

-3233 GTSGTTSGLREA
+3233 GTNGTTSGLREA

-3277 ALVDAIRRTTDNG
+3277 ALVSAIRRTTDNG
-3290 FIAEIVDTPENATLN
+3290 FIAEIVDTPENATLS
-3305 KEYYDSPVTMNLAQL
+3305 KEYFDSPVTMNLAQL

-3341 TDGSLVSLQ
+3341 ADGSLVSLQ

-3364 PQDMGKVFNAAR
+3364 PQDMGRVFNAAR
-3376 RVKSLITN
+3376 RVKALITN

-3408 GSFATNP
+3408 GSFASNP

-3522 NNIENATRYTE
+3522 DNIENATRYTE

-3589 KSIMLPSGENRGRR
+3589 KSIMLLSGENRGRR

-3613 AAIGML
+3613 AAIGMM

-3678 GSYINQTDGGEIGDL
+3678 ANYVTQADGGELGDL

-3729 NYAMQQKPVGDRYNA
+3729 SYAMQQKPVGDRYNA

-3772 ARQYMGSYGTILG
+3772 ARQYTGSYGTILG

-3809 SGRLTIDGATA
+3809 TGRLTIDGATA
-3820 NQASNIFYE
+3820 NQASNIFYD
-3829 GYNLVSQI
+3829 GYEVISQI
-3837 AQTNTPDGT
+3837 AKTNTADGT
-3846 SSLLRYDLSDGEVQD
+3846 SSLLRYDLSDDEVQD

-3887 SATEDEDA
+3887 SATEDEDTR
-3895 QREIR
+3895 REIR

-3919 AYCYSNSAEQAVMNT
+3919 AYCYGNSAEQAVMNT

>member
-7 GTLIKSVGSTAKT
+7 GNLIKSAGNTAKT
-20 ATRAAEAGTKLAK
+20 AVRAVEAGTKLAK
-33 RTVSA
+33 RTASA

-106 NTGAVEALAAMGVDL
+106 NTGAVEALAAMGVDM
-121 SGGVTKDRIDALKQ
+121 SGGITKDRIDALKQ

-175 TQKAETEWAD
+175 TQKAEAEWAD
-185 LQQYLSD
+185 LQKYLSD

-204 DGITWSKYSTLTGMD
+204 DGITWSKYGTLTGMD

-233 VGYSRDAMY
+233 VGYSKDAMY

-266 LGRGTMLKTASAKQY
+266 LGRGTMLKTASSKQY
-281 VAEDDVSNYAAYNP
+281 AAEDDVSNYAAYNP

-307 QGWGLKKGAA
+307 RSWGLKKGAA

-346 VENTDKAKTEMA
+346 VENTDKAKAEMA

-401 GNPIPMAGEVDFSLP
+401 GDPIPMAGEVDFSLP

-456 LVSAWN
+456 LVSAWA

-482 LSAEDGSKT
+482 LSAKDGSKT

-503 KAGAE
+503 KASAE

-575 GEPEPETATAVEDA
+575 GEPEPETATAAEDA

-603 EAPTATPTEAPT
+603 EAPTAAPTEAPT
-615 AEPATEPVK
+615 AEPTTEPVK

-680 DQRAELGQQAIDAL
+680 DQRAKLGQQAIDAL

-744 KFDQWRAEADEARSA
+744 KFDQWRAEAGEARSA

-774 INAQIADLY
+774 INAQIMGVY
-783 NYEQG
+783 NYDQTG
-788 GGALDAAPAANLSED
+788 DAGYDFADPIVRDYLRGQILS
-803 ERLTE
+803 
-808 LSRVNLHNQIMGQ
+808 Q
-821 NIDTLM
+821 NISTLM

-848 NAGNAENDYYIG
+848 NAGNDENDYYLG
-860 TGSIASALFD
+860 VGSIASALFD
-870 HASSLLDKDAKFA
+870 HASDILDTDAKYA
-883 AAMGMTL
+883 SAMGMTL
-890 EEFYEAYP
+890 EEFYEAHP
-898 EARKDSDE
+898 EARKDPDE
-906 LASQAI
+906 LAAQAI
-912 ESFNQIWAQGDGEEL
+912 ENFNQIWAQGDGEEL
-927 ALELLRTYNE
+927 ALELLRSYKE
-937 EDDGL
+937 EATTSA
-942 IDTPAPEA
+942 DTQDEQI

-1049 DIYNIGFDINYEA
+1049 DIYNIGFDIDYEA

-1101 NLALLAENTLI
+1101 NLALLAENTLV
-1112 SSATGLGALG
+1112 SSATGLGALS

-1153 YTYGI
+1153 YTYGL

-1188 IIGMLEH
+1188 ITGMMESV
-1195 MLGIDKV
+1195 LGIDKV

-1230 LTKNLIKNGFRD
+1230 MTKNLIKNGFRD
-1242 TFNLMAKM
+1242 TFNLMLKM

-1256 SEAFQEGAEYLEGAG
+1256 SEAFQEGAEYIEGAG
-1271 MKALAVAV
+1271 MKALAASV
-1279 NTDMSFSE
+1279 NSDMSFSE
-1287 AWRREANAGD
+1287 AWHREANAGD
-1297 LWENMK
+1297 LWESMK

-1330 MAAHEAGRDAA
+1330 MATHEAGRDAA

-1400 DAQFEAQITEAQ
+1400 DAQFEAQLTEAQ
-1412 TALEATETAAQEA
+1412 SALEATEAAAQEA

-1430 QATQQQLEAEG
+1430 QAAQQQLEAEG

-1460 KTATDLLQSAK
+1460 KTTTDLLQSAK

-1489 VLNLEKESSQL
+1489 ALNLEKESSQL

-1556 VAEAERAVQAA
+1556 VAEAEREVQAA
-1567 ERAQVLEQ
+1567 ERAQILER

-1642 TFNLVAEGGTSLDSL
+1642 TFNIVAEGGTSLDSL

-1715 ALARIDN
+1715 ALERIDN

-1751 KKGVTFEDGGFD
+1751 KKGVTFEDRGFD

-1806 DVNVNGVRFRGTNRM
+1806 DVDANGVRFRGTNRM

-1916 MEHKSALRSIKHFF
+1916 MEHKSALRSIKRFF

-1946 LTRAGGFSHDE
+1946 LTREGGFSHDE

-1972 ELFIESADKAGEA
+1972 ELFIESAD
-1985 YRAGQPSGDAD
+1985 
-1996 IDTMSGEADLSVSTI
+1996 
-2011 PQWEANLREHA
+2011 
-2022 AERGLSE
+2022 
-2029 GRVGQIVD
+2029 
-2037 EVRAQVEEIGKL
+2037 
-2049 KAQGQEGRRILSY
+2049 
-2062 IYRGP
+2062 
-2067 DISDAAL
+2067 
-2074 RGKVSPIR
+2074 
-2082 SNIEYVWTF
+2082 
-2091 DLDTNCPKRLRYS
+2091 
-2104 NIVDAVENR
+2104 
-2113 LHRTLSEPE
+2113 
-2122 RRNLLETMT
+2122 
-2131 WLDEEVPCTY
+2131 
-2141 CYVEGKRSLKADAY
+2141 
-2155 NDYVLSRTSEIQKA
+2155 
-2169 NGDPK
+2169 
-2174 QIRANIA
+2174 
-2181 ERFKGQRKKVN
+2181 
-2192 LKSIGETAEAALLNT
+2192 
-2207 DYTPSL
+2207 
-2213 EQLHDDVAAT
+2213 
-2223 QRLVYD
+2223 
-2229 WLDEHYM
+2229 
-2236 PEYRRTESE
+2236 
-2245 QGVDLYTFTRDTSI
+2245 
-2259 NKMTEALADAF
+2259 
-2270 NVTRVAS
+2270 
-2277 KKKENKGELVLSAD
+2277 
-2291 LAGELNGLVCN
+2291 
-2302 WLFDVYYNTPHQY
+2302 
-2315 MADETVSTDHI
+2315 
-2326 NEAALTLHHA
+2326 
-2336 ANNYANSTS
+2336 
-2345 QARKVERYAP
+2345 
-2355 YTSQVYSLSQDE
+2355 
-2367 KRVMNAHGGF
+2367 
-2377 RIHSS
+2377 
-2382 NDFRPD
+2382 
-2388 YIIDYMQF
+2388 
-2396 FSDLETDVR
+2396 
-2405 PDYEGGEP
+2405 
-2413 VGWYVHAYTKAP
+2413 
-2425 DFVKIFAPTG
+2425 
-2435 ARINMSIAMYGDS
+2435 
-2448 KSGIKPNIKEGMD
+2448 
-2461 WVEAQSL
+2461 
-2468 RRDNPNAGVMA
+2468 
-2479 MVTNNDQLS
+2479 
-2488 FALNSP
+2488 
-2494 WVDMAIPFHASGMKK
+2494 
-2509 VYYDLKG
+2509 
-2516 WFDYTAKQNES
+2516 
-2527 WPGQSY
+2527 
-2533 YRAELAKEGV
+2533 
-2543 EVGKGQKADA
+2543 
-2553 LYRKLHP
+2553 
-2560 EFGEIGTIYTY
+2560 
-2571 RSATDNEF
+2571 
-2579 VRTHPGELP
+2579 
-2588 LDKNGKPKKPIRY
+2588 
-2601 KPHFLPGSVPVTR
+2601 
-2614 VDKTGHFVEELT
+2614 
-2626 VEGHGNSREKYLE
+2626 
-2639 LCRQYGVLPRFYGIE
+2639 
-2654 VTDKDGN
+2654 
-2661 PIEITQ
+2661 
-2667 HPEYM
+2667 
-2672 KVIKETARTDT
+2672 
-2683 PQQYVTAN
+2683 
-2691 FNADLAIDSLRGFVD
+2691 
-2706 KQERDMDLDANTRA
+2706 
-2720 TEAGDSALVPA
+2720 
-2731 ASAAKM
+2731 
-2737 FMDYVV
+2737 
-2743 GEQRVITTPARM
+2743 
-2755 TAMEER
+2755 
-2761 AMREAK
+2761 
-2767 NPAAGMKA
+2767 
-2775 VEELHKQYV
+2775 
-2784 IAPKPLLDAKA
+2784 
-2795 AVFDNVLSKRTQA
+2795 
-2808 AEKAGAYLTD
+2808 KAGAYLTD

-2853 ENADLSLM
+2853 ENVDLSLM
-2861 PGRGKPVQSQ
+2861 PRRDKPVQSQ

-2914 VQSDMELPAQLSR
+2914 VQSDTELPAQLSR

-2942 TELLPKVKVIAPDVN
+2942 TELLPKVRVVVPGVN

-2986 AGDTFTK
+2986 AGDAFTK

-3070 LGEENVPA
+3070 LGEENVPT

-3154 YEDADTVNEAI
+3154 YEDADTVKEAI

-3202 DEYEKLHSMYPHYI
+3202 DEYENLHTMYPHYI

-3233 GTSGTTSGLREA
+3233 GTNGTTSGLREA

-3290 FIAEIVDTPENATLN
+3290 FIAEIVDTPENTTLN

-3341 TDGSLVSLQ
+3341 ADGSLVSLQ

-3364 PQDMGKVFNAAR
+3364 PQDMGRVFNAAR
-3376 RVKSLITN
+3376 RVKALITN

-3538 NSARGSYSDLL
+3538 NSARGGYSDLL

-3613 AAIGML
+3613 AAIGMM

-3678 GSYINQTDGGEIGDL
+3678 ANYVTQADGGELGDL

-3729 NYAMQQKPVGDRYNA
+3729 SYAMQQKPVGDRYNA

-3846 SSLLRYDLSDGEVQD
+3846 SSLLRYDLSDDEVQD

-3866 KLLVKM
+3866 KLLAKM

-3895 QREIR
+3895 RREIR

-3919 AYCYSNSAEQAVMNT
+3919 AYCYGNSAEQAVMNT